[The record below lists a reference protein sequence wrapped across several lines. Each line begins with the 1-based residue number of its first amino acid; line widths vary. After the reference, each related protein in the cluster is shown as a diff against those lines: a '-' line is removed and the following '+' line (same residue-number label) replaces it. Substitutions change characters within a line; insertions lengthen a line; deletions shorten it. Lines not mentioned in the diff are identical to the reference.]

1 MSEQTERLMQSLADP
16 SVRVVYGRGSAA
28 ARSLGFRVRI
38 RSGGGGGGGFLS
50 FDLVG
55 FWGVRVLAP
64 ADT

>member
-38 RSGGGGGGGFLS
+38 RSGGGGGRVICFLCLLGFGG
-50 FDLVG
+50 
-55 FWGVRVLAP
+55 
-64 ADT
+64 